1 MDLTCGSSSLFL
13 RLWVSVE
20 LQAAG
25 AAASGERP
33 GCDYST
39 CPAPSAF
46 SGCTL
51 SACRLLLCSLR
62 SKLGGIDL
70 KAEAFTWS
78 RRHHLELKV
87 ADALHAFICITI
99 DFQLVVD

>member
-1 MDLTCGSSSLFL
+1 SFNVAKRTVLASASNLFPSTVTVLRNGLDMWVVLSLPS
-13 RLWVSVE
+13 LWVSVE

-33 GCDYST
+33 GCGHST

-78 RRHHLELKV
+78 R
-87 ADALHAFICITI
+87 
-99 DFQLVVD
+99 